1 MCLARVS
8 DQQRLV
14 DLSEKLLKKGEGIVG
29 ELGDDLLQDKGE
41 LLPRE
46 YRRVIEQ
53 YLTIISEMENSQR
66 QQQDQTK

>member
-1 MCLARVS
+1 MARVS

-29 ELGDDLLQDKGE
+29 ELADDLLQGKGE

-46 YRRVIEQ
+46 YRRAIEQ

-66 QQQDQTK
+66 QQQDLTK